1 MRLLRAL
8 IADVDEPALR
18 RVPTGEAAERGPEH
32 AEASGAVQASGQ
44 ASGPEGS
51 ATPSSRRRGPR
62 TIVALGV
69 AGVVL
74 ASTGVAAA
82 GSGVTEPAAP
92 APQAAETGR
101 GESADRTRPERA
113 SRARTRQGPDVRPVG
128 VPAPPVRQVG
138 ERRDRAPE
146 TRAAAEPD
154 PLRDRLED
162 LRDELEG
169 LLPPQTPRAEPR
181 QPFTWPSPPGGHRDD
196 RGDRAERDGRGERGD
211 RDPGDQTRRRLDDIR
226 RRTEKRLDRY
236 R

>member
-8 IADVDEPALR
+8 IADVDEPVLR
-18 RVPTGEAAERGPEH
+18 RVPTGEAAEP
-32 AEASGAVQASGQ
+32 AEGSGAVQPSGQ
-44 ASGPEGS
+44 GDGP
-51 ATPSSRRRGPR
+51 AAPASRRRGPR

-82 GSGVTEPAAP
+82 GGGVTEPAAP
-92 APQAAETGR
+92 APQAAEAGR
-101 GESADRTRPERA
+101 GEPAERTRPERA
-113 SRARTRQGPDVRPVG
+113 SRARTRQSPDIRPVG
-128 VPAPPVRQVG
+128 VPAPPVRQAD
-138 ERRDRAPE
+138 ERRDRDAEPRS
-146 TRAAAEPD
+146 TAEPD

-181 QPFTWPSPPGGHRDD
+181 QPPAWPASPGGHRDD
-196 RGDRAERDGRGERGD
+196 RGDRGERDGRGHRGD
-211 RDPGDQTRRRLDDIR
+211 RESGDQTRRRLDDIR
-226 RRTEKRLDRY
+226 RRTERRLDRY